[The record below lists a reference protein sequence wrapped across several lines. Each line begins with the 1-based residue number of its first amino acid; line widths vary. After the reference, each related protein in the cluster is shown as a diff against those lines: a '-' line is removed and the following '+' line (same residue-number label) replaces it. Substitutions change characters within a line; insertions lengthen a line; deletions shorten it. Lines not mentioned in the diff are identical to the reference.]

1 MRPSP
6 GQNVH
11 GAGLMSGQSV
21 LAASVSSPA
30 PPPASSAFRASWEP
44 VLHKLGATSPP
55 LGTGRPLGPLEVG
68 DNPWTGREAEGRRRK
83 PPQRG
88 PKSPRFPFGSR
99 EETLPRDAK
108 KQKSGRKLLPPWGR
122 HSRPPRAARS
132 FLETRPSP
140 PPAGLGTRRREVTR
154 DPDRRRGPT
163 LANGKLG
170 AWPRALP
177 SLARAQRAEVAR
189 QAERA
194 AGFGSR
200 AAAAAI
206 MVRKLKFHE
215 QKLLKQV
222 DFLNWE
228 VTDHNLHE
236 LRVLRRYRLQ
246 RREDYTRYNQLS
258 RAVRELARRLRDL
271 PERDPFRV
279 RASAALLD
287 KLYALGLVPTRG
299 SLELCDSVTASSFCR
314 RRLPT
319 VLLKLRMAQHL
330 QAAVAFVEQGHVRV
344 GPDVVTD
351 PAFLVTRSME
361 DFVTWVDSSKIKR
374 HVLEYNEE
382 RDDFD
387 LEA

>member
-1 MRPSP
+1 
-6 GQNVH
+6 
-11 GAGLMSGQSV
+11 
-21 LAASVSSPA
+21 
-30 PPPASSAFRASWEP
+30 
-44 VLHKLGATSPP
+44 
-55 LGTGRPLGPLEVG
+55 
-68 DNPWTGREAEGRRRK
+68 
-83 PPQRG
+83 
-88 PKSPRFPFGSR
+88 
-99 EETLPRDAK
+99 
-108 KQKSGRKLLPPWGR
+108 
-122 HSRPPRAARS
+122 
-132 FLETRPSP
+132 
-140 PPAGLGTRRREVTR
+140 
-154 DPDRRRGPT
+154 
-163 LANGKLG
+163 
-170 AWPRALP
+170 
-177 SLARAQRAEVAR
+177 
-189 QAERA
+189 
-194 AGFGSR
+194 
-200 AAAAAI
+200 

-246 RREDYTRYNQLS
+246 RREEYTRYNQLS

-287 KLYALGLVPTRG
+287 KLYAMGLVPTRG
-299 SLELCDSVTASSFCR
+299 SLELCDSVSASSFCR

-319 VLLKLRMAQHL
+319 LLLKLRMAQHL

-387 LEA
+387 LDA

>member
-1 MRPSP
+1 
-6 GQNVH
+6 
-11 GAGLMSGQSV
+11 
-21 LAASVSSPA
+21 
-30 PPPASSAFRASWEP
+30 
-44 VLHKLGATSPP
+44 
-55 LGTGRPLGPLEVG
+55 
-68 DNPWTGREAEGRRRK
+68 
-83 PPQRG
+83 
-88 PKSPRFPFGSR
+88 
-99 EETLPRDAK
+99 
-108 KQKSGRKLLPPWGR
+108 
-122 HSRPPRAARS
+122 
-132 FLETRPSP
+132 
-140 PPAGLGTRRREVTR
+140 
-154 DPDRRRGPT
+154 
-163 LANGKLG
+163 
-170 AWPRALP
+170 
-177 SLARAQRAEVAR
+177 
-189 QAERA
+189 
-194 AGFGSR
+194 
-200 AAAAAI
+200 

-279 RASAALLD
+279 RATAALLD

-299 SLELCDSVTASSFCR
+299 SLELCDFVTASSFCR

-330 QAAVAFVEQGHVRV
+330 QAAVTFVEQGHVRV

>member
-1 MRPSP
+1 LY
-6 GQNVH
+6 
-11 GAGLMSGQSV
+11 AL
-21 LAASVSSPA
+21 LAWGFAA
-30 PPPASSAFRASWEP
+30 P
-44 VLHKLGATSPP
+44 GAT
-55 LGTGRPLGPLEVG
+55 
-68 DNPWTGREAEGRRRK
+68 
-83 PPQRG
+83 
-88 PKSPRFPFGSR
+88 
-99 EETLPRDAK
+99 
-108 KQKSGRKLLPPWGR
+108 
-122 HSRPPRAARS
+122 
-132 FLETRPSP
+132 
-140 PPAGLGTRRREVTR
+140 
-154 DPDRRRGPT
+154 
-163 LANGKLG
+163 
-170 AWPRALP
+170 
-177 SLARAQRAEVAR
+177 
-189 QAERA
+189 
-194 AGFGSR
+194 
-200 AAAAAI
+200 I

-287 KLYALGLVPTRG
+287 KLYALG
-299 SLELCDSVTASSFCR
+299 
-314 RRLPT
+314 
-319 VLLKLRMAQHL
+319 
-330 QAAVAFVEQGHVRV
+330 
-344 GPDVVTD
+344 PDVVTD

>member
-1 MRPSP
+1 MRGNDYRTRGRVLGNLNPRRLTAGP
-6 GQNVH
+6 GTRDP
-11 GAGLMSGQSV
+11 G
-21 LAASVSSPA
+21 PA
-30 PPPASSAFRASWEP
+30 PPLASPLSGAFSSLPPRTGSRGETLDANTEACPTLTNGSRRQGLESFRHWP
-44 VLHKLGATSPP
+44 GAR
-55 LGTGRPLGPLEVG
+55 GRPGLRAP
-68 DNPWTGREAEGRRRK
+68 RRK
-83 PPQRG
+83 
-88 PKSPRFPFGSR
+88 S
-99 EETLPRDAK
+99 
-108 KQKSGRKLLPPWGR
+108 
-122 HSRPPRAARS
+122 
-132 FLETRPSP
+132 
-140 PPAGLGTRRREVTR
+140 
-154 DPDRRRGPT
+154 RRRGY
-163 LANGKLG
+163 A
-170 AWPRALP
+170 RSAL
-177 SLARAQRAEVAR
+177 SSAV
-189 QAERA
+189 
-194 AGFGSR
+194 S
-200 AAAAAI
+200 AAAI

-299 SLELCDSVTASSFCR
+299 SLELCDFVTASSFCR